1 MAAMDH
7 FSIQIVS
14 ITGGLPFQL
23 VMDKEDTVDNLKK
36 AISQKVKVRKDKI
49 CLLYLDKELV
59 EGSLGESNL
68 MEGSRVKFVP
78 RTETGMIAPTPEKTA
93 VIQALESLCE
103 TEVKVKVFLL
113 SLEINMHLLI
123 LTGAGLPVRDLPT
136 EHDDDGLARRFGSW
150 RDGQVRVVVPLT
162 VRAPVPTRSR
172 NRWSLASAEH
182 QYPVI
187 IITEL

>member
-23 VMDKEDTVDNLKK
+23 VMDKADTVDNLKK

-78 RTETGMIAPTPEKTA
+78 RTETGMNSPTPEKTA
-93 VIQALESLCE
+93 VVQAMESLSE
-103 TEVKVKVFLL
+103 TEVKVKVPFI
-113 SLEINMHLLI
+113 EKINLQL
-123 LTGAGLPVRDLPT
+123 
-136 EHDDDGLARRFGSW
+136 
-150 RDGQVRVVVPLT
+150 
-162 VRAPVPTRSR
+162 
-172 NRWSLASAEH
+172 
-182 QYPVI
+182 
-187 IITEL
+187 

>member
-1 MAAMDH
+1 MTWAEMAAMDH

-23 VMDKEDTVDNLKK
+23 VMDKADTVDNLKM

-93 VIQALESLCE
+93 VVQAMESLSE
-103 TEVKVKVFLL
+103 TEVKVKVPFI
-113 SLEINMHLLI
+113 EKINLQL
-123 LTGAGLPVRDLPT
+123 
-136 EHDDDGLARRFGSW
+136 
-150 RDGQVRVVVPLT
+150 
-162 VRAPVPTRSR
+162 
-172 NRWSLASAEH
+172 
-182 QYPVI
+182 
-187 IITEL
+187 